1 MNVKV
6 IISEGIDLG
15 TAAWLASTQEWE
27 NGDAVLKPATEM
39 PLLPQQGQWI
49 RAEDIL
55 YEPKLTQIRTV
66 ANTNDALWAMLAS
79 VDCRIDFNAEIVVS
93 LTKNY

>member
-1 MNVKV
+1 MRVKV
-6 IISEGIDLG
+6 IFSEGIDRG

-55 YEPKLTQIRTV
+55 CAPKLSQIRTV
-66 ANTNDALWAMLAS
+66 ADTSDTIWAMLAS